1 MKKTIICLILCFL
14 MLSCGSSFKSFYNNH
29 KSDLGATSFQ
39 VPKFMKAIVGSI
51 SPEINQ
57 AIGNIS
63 DFKFIKFENI
73 NSFKR
78 QTLIDEMSAV
88 TKHHYVDVFRKNEV
102 DRTQIISVKEKDV
115 VVTDVIIFNSTEQ
128 VTTAYYLQGHFD
140 AGKIR
145 SLANEE
151 GIDSFTEGLMKSYGN
166 NKGAS
171 TNQEN

>member
-1 MKKTIICLILCFL
+1 
-14 MLSCGSSFKSFYNNH
+14 
-29 KSDLGATSFQ
+29 
-39 VPKFMKAIVGSI
+39 MKAVVGSI

-63 DFKFIKFENI
+63 DFKFIKFENA

-78 QTLIDEMSAV
+78 QTLINEMNAV
-88 TKHHYVDVFRKNEV
+88 TKHKYVDVFRKNEA
-102 DRTQIISVKEKDV
+102 DRTQVISVKEKDI
-115 VVTDVIIFNSTEQ
+115 VVTDVIIFSSTEK

-145 SLANEE
+145 SLANED
-151 GIDSFTEGLMKSYGN
+151 GIDTFTNTLIKSYDS
-166 NKGAS
+166 NKGTS